1 MKFDTSALNN
11 FQKKMVL
18 DESWDRELEKLRK
31 QRESIGFWKKE
42 KDKERREKLKR
53 RNPGD

>member
-31 QRESIGFWKKE
+31 QRENLGFWKKE
-42 KDKERREKLKR
+42 TDKARREKLKS

>member
-11 FQKKMVL
+11 FQKKMIL
-18 DESWDRELEKLRK
+18 EESWDKELLNLRK
-31 QRESIGFWKKE
+31 QRESLNFWKKE
-42 KDKERREKLKR
+42 KDKERKEKLKR

>member
-18 DESWDRELEKLRK
+18 EESWDRELEKLRK
-31 QRESIGFWKKE
+31 QRENLGFWKKE

-53 RNPGD
+53 RNPGE

>member
-18 DESWDRELEKLRK
+18 EESWDRELEKLRK
-31 QRESIGFWKKE
+31 QRETLNFWKKE

>member
-1 MKFDTSALNN
+1 MKFDISALNN
-11 FQKKMVL
+11 FQKKVAL
-18 DESWDRELEKLRK
+18 DESWDKELSNLRK
-31 QRESIGFWKKE
+31 NREIIGFWKKE

>member
-1 MKFDTSALNN
+1 MKFDTSALSN

-18 DESWDRELEKLRK
+18 EESWDRELEKLRK
-31 QRESIGFWKKE
+31 QRENLGFWKKE